1 MVLCKINQA
10 RLMKVSLVFALFD
23 WDDRVLCEPDMFAGV
38 SLVLAMFRHWNK
50 ELYMPGVFAGI
61 PSLGLI
67 HVL

>member
-38 SLVLAMFRHWNK
+38 SLVLAMFRH
-50 ELYMPGVFAGI
+50 
-61 PSLGLI
+61 
-67 HVL
+67 